1 MDDRIDGDV
10 PAWQP
15 ASAGKLRPDL
25 LETMDLLDTPEKAS
39 KKRYGLASRSTTTTT
54 IASHIPRSMTYEPLT
69 RKKISTRPPPDTED
83 AKRKKRDRR
92 WDNEAPTTSFDQTPS
107 KPDRPFYSVTKAV
120 VKPRLPMEPAS
131 RQRSKTVPSRIV
143 PGQAIMGS
151 STNST
156 APKYSGKISGSLAEY
171 ATKPAMR
178 PVFSTTTT
186 SSVLERATAGHYASM
201 EDQLK
206 ADTRPKK
213 RPCLDNKPKAAA
225 PMDEWRSKAH
235 KTSVLYERRR
245 PAVASFASPNH
256 LPTVK
261 PYSSTRA
268 ATKSSGSADKPISF
282 SSDED
287 EDGEDAE
294 ATSSPMVDE
303 PTLLACV
310 SLNIGANEMPPTE
323 LRLETQRLSWSDS
336 QLYVSQIA
344 QLLMFASMKPD
355 VPSFLAISATRNNV
369 FRLDA
374 TKFIVAIPR
383 DPDALLSF
391 FNAFKRRFP
400 HVVAKKILLAGQAQK
415 YLVDV
420 AAWRDG
426 ATPRRSESQLLRS
439 ATLGS
444 KLHVASL
451 PPPPTTTTTTKPRK
465 TRQSGRRPR
474 VASKVVVVYPLP
486 PANLDVISIT
496 EEDLDRLEPEVYLND
511 NLIDFYFKWL
521 QAGPCTST
529 KPYCLC
535 FGALFFP
542 ALTTGGSVASWYSY
556 DDLFSKEV
564 VVVPIN
570 IRNHWSLVVIF
581 NLGMAALPKADR
593 RLPPVLTLL
602 DSMSGAHRRGEVWSP
617 LLAYLGAVF
626 KKKHGTEDGWDPSAF
641 ARFAVKSPQQINSFD
656 CGVHMLLSAHML
668 LDAYDSLRGQRT
680 DFGVDDSM
688 VEAKLSNLIRSDTY
702 DAATVE
708 ATRTSMRTNLD
719 DLARQYEQIKINATK
734 TPSTELEQL
743 SISSVEEAS
752 SETDIAEKAAAT
764 TDDGDDDK
772 VAATTGDDD
781 DDEMASTAVAEDQ
794 QEESQIDALPNAME
808 SPESQDSETEKMTP
822 EPANTPD
829 VISDALSP
837 AAVSPASTADN
848 HVTIDDDD
856 DEDEDEDT
864 TSVTNV

>member
-10 PAWQP
+10 PAWRP
-15 ASAGKLRPDL
+15 ASAGKLRASFLRDVDQVETPD
-25 LETMDLLDTPEKAS
+25 KGS
-39 KKRYGLASRSTTTTT
+39 KKRYGLASRSTTTT
-54 IASHIPRSMTYEPLT
+54 ASHIPKSMAYEPLT
-69 RKKISTRPPPDTED
+69 RKMVRTKPLHETEE
-83 AKRKKRDRR
+83 AKLKKRERR
-92 WDNEAPTTSFDQTPS
+92 WDNETPTSCFDPS
-107 KPDRPFYSVTKAV
+107 PAKPDRPVYSTTRAIM
-120 VKPRLPMEPAS
+120 KPRLAMEQVN

-151 STNST
+151 STPSST
-156 APKYSGKISGSLAEY
+156 TPKYSGKISGSLAEY

-178 PVFSTTTT
+178 PVFSTATT
-186 SSVLERATAGHYASM
+186 SSVLERATNGYYASM
-201 EDQLK
+201 RDELQED
-206 ADTRPKK
+206 APPKK

-225 PMDEWRSKAH
+225 PVDEWRSKH
-235 KTSVLYERRR
+235 KTSGLYERRR
-245 PAVASFASPNH
+245 PPVASFSSPLALKC

-261 PYSSTRA
+261 PFASTRA
-268 ATKSSGSADKPISF
+268 PTKSSGSADKPISF

-287 EDGEDAE
+287 EEGYDAE
-294 ATSSPMVDE
+294 AKAPPVVHE
-303 PTLLACV
+303 LAPLACA
-310 SLNIGANEMPPTE
+310 SLNVGANEILSIE
-323 LRLETQRLSWSDS
+323 LRLEEKYLTWSDS

-344 QLLMFASMKPD
+344 QLLVFVSMTPE

-374 TKFIVAIPR
+374 AKYIVAIPR
-383 DPDALLSF
+383 DADDLLPF
-391 FNAFKRRFP
+391 YNAFKRRFP
-400 HVVAKKILLAGQAQK
+400 HVVARKIQLISQAQK
-415 YLVDV
+415 CLVDV

-426 ATPRRSESQLLRS
+426 ATPRRPERQQLRS
-439 ATLGS
+439 ATPSS
-444 KLHVASL
+444 KQSVASL
-451 PPPPTTTTTTKPRK
+451 PPQTTTKPRK

-521 QAGPCTST
+521 QAGPCAST

-542 ALTTGGSVASWYSY
+542 ALTTGGSVTSWYSY

-564 VVVPIN
+564 IVVPIN

-581 NLGMAALPKADR
+581 NPGMAAVPKVDR

-617 LLAYLGAVF
+617 LLSYLGAVF
-626 KKKHGTEDGWDPSAF
+626 TKKHGNDDGWDPSAF
-641 ARFAVKSPQQINSFD
+641 ARVVVKAPQQINSYD

-668 LDAYDSLRGQRT
+668 LDAYDGLRGQRT

-708 ATRTSMRTNLD
+708 ATRMSMRTTLD
-719 DLARQYEQIKINATK
+719 DLARQYEQIKATK
-734 TPSTELEQL
+734 TLNTEELQQL
-743 SISSVEEAS
+743 SISSVEEEAS
-752 SETDIAEKAAAT
+752 SETDVA
-764 TDDGDDDK
+764 DK
-772 VAATTGDDD
+772 VPAETDD
-781 DDEMASTAVAEDQ
+781 DDEIASTAVAEDPD
-794 QEESQIDALPNAME
+794 EESQMDPPSDAANVPE
-808 SPESQDSETEKMTP
+808 SPDSGTEAPK
-822 EPANTPD
+822 PANAPD
-829 VISDALSP
+829 YP
-837 AAVSPASTADN
+837 PPRRP
-848 HVTIDDDD
+848 
-856 DEDEDEDT
+856 T
-864 TSVTNV
+864 TTLR